1 MTKHHRLGALNNR
14 VLFLTVLETG
24 SPGSRCQSAQFLV
37 RALFLVC
44 RQLPFHCLP
53 HKAQRA
59 SPLVSSS
66 KCVDCVG
73 PGLYHD
79 FFSSNYLPK
88 APSPDTITL
97 RVRPSAHD
105 FEESTNLQSSPKEA
119 LVGGVPWHRL
129 ASAFDK
135 TLIEQKLTDNT

>member
-1 MTKHHRLGALNNR
+1 MR
-14 VLFLTVLETG
+14 VLFL
-24 SPGSRCQSAQFLV
+24 A
-37 RALFLVC
+37 C

-59 SPLVSSS
+59 SPLVSPA
-66 KCVDCVG
+66 KCVDCIG

-79 FFSSNYLPK
+79 FSSDYLPK

-97 RVRPSAHD
+97 RVRPSAYD
-105 FEESTNLQSSPKEA
+105 FEESTNLQSSPKEG

-135 TLIEQKLTDNT
+135 TLVELKLTDNT